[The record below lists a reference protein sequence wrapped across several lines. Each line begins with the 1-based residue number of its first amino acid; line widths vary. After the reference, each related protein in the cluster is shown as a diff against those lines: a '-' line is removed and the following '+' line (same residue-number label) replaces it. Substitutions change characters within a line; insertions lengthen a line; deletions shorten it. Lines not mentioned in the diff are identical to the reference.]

1 MLRTKIAVEAQG
13 PVVQGVVLQVL
24 AQVIVQA
31 VQDLLMERAAAVVA
45 LAQAVAVPW
54 MAVLAV
60 LAVLA
65 ETTITTIT
73 TMTHHHPQSLAM
85 AHATMMANLRRI
97 DIAAVR
103 K

>member
-31 VQDLLMERAAAVVA
+31 VQDLMMERAAAVVA

-65 ETTITTIT
+65 EVT
-73 TMTHHHPQSLAM
+73 
-85 AHATMMANLRRI
+85 
-97 DIAAVR
+97 
-103 K
+103 

>member
-1 MLRTKIAVEAQG
+1 MLRTKIAVEARG

-45 LAQAVAVPW
+45 LVQAVAVPW